1 MSIALLI
8 IDVQN
13 FVEHRINNGI
23 PYYPHSALN
32 NMGEILKN
40 FRSNNHHIIHI
51 VHQSTEEDSLLHPQ
65 SPYYPIM
72 DNVKNNADE
81 PVFIKTTSSAFASGE
96 VKRYLDEHTI
106 SEVFVIGAVAGFC
119 VNSTVR
125 HGSDLGISMT
135 VFRDA
140 VISFALSDDE
150 GEEKTIHD
158 ITMKLL
164 ASDFSKV
171 MNTKDFLNI

>member
-1 MSIALLI
+1 MSKALLI

-23 PYYPHSALN
+23 PYYPHSALG
-32 NMGEILKN
+32 NMEKILKR
-40 FRSNNHHIIHI
+40 FREDNHHIIHI
-51 VHQSTEEDSLLHPQ
+51 VHQSAEEGSLLHPQ

-72 DNVKNNADE
+72 DNVKNNAGE
-81 PVFIKTTSSAFASGE
+81 PVFIKKTSSAFASGE
-96 VKRYLDEHTI
+96 LKQYLDDYAI
-106 SEVFVIGAVAGFC
+106 SDVFVIGAVAGFC

-125 HGSDLGISMT
+125 QGSDLDIAMT
-135 VFRDA
+135 VVRDA

-171 MNTKDFLNI
+171 VSTSEIVK